1 MEPQFAIAGPGW
13 NVSFQRRVGAANR
26 GALPFVALDSP
37 SDRARVLVPLR
48 AGEALWI
55 AVMADP
61 AIVVDGHA
69 GEDSLRVVE
78 LSQANDGSVL
88 RALDAVLRLNRSLPL
103 DSASI
108 ECADDRNKIGED
120 PLTIVLKNPL
130 QGTVQWIAIVPA
142 TPGIYEALSGL
153 PAPRP
158 STERDEY
165 GGWRLP

>member
-1 MEPQFAIAGPGW
+1 MKPQFAIAGPGW
-13 NVSFQRRVGAANR
+13 DLSFQRRVGTANR
-26 GALPFVALDSP
+26 GALPFVGLDSL
-37 SDRARVLVPLR
+37 SDRTRVLVPLR

-69 GEDSLRVVE
+69 GEDPLRVVR

-88 RALDAVLRLNRSLPL
+88 QALDAVLRLDRWLPL
-103 DSASI
+103 NSATV
-108 ECADDRNKIGED
+108 EWADNRTKIVDD
-120 PLTIVLKNPL
+120 PLTVVLKNPL

-142 TPGIYEALSGL
+142 TPGIYEALSDL

-165 GGWRLP
+165 RGWRLP